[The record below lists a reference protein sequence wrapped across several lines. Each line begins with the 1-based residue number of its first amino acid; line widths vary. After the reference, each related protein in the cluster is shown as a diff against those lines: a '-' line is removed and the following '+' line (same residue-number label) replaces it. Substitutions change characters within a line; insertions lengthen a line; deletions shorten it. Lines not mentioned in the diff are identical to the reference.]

1 MFSCKRDQSLGRV
14 SEDRLKLCTQR
25 KIPPT
30 SGSFALYGIGSDD
43 SSNTIDT
50 QLVRVA
56 LLAGAWIEIISNR
69 EDRILIP
76 FADAALQNSCPGW

>member
-1 MFSCKRDQSLGRV
+1 M
-14 SEDRLKLCTQR
+14 
-25 KIPPT
+25 I
-30 SGSFALYGIGSDD
+30 
-43 SSNTIDT
+43 NT